1 MATDEKQSQVTL
13 LLGRIQAGDEEAK
26 ERLFRVVYEEL
37 REAARGLMR
46 GERKDHTLEATALV
60 HEAVIRLM
68 QDGALEDAPNRKY
81 FFGAA
86 IGAMRQILVDHARH
100 KKSLKAGGHR
110 EREPLDDI
118 QDRLEQDSGL
128 DLESLDAA
136 LAKLEPRQREVVEHR
151 FFGGLSVEQTAEVL
165 GVSIG
170 TVERDWRLA
179 RAKLR
184 LELKEERE

>member
-46 GERKDHTLEATALV
+46 GERKGHTLEPTALV

-81 FFGAA
+81 FFGTA
-86 IGAMRQILVDHARH
+86 IRAMRQILVDHARH
-100 KKSLKAGGHR
+100 KKSLKQGGDR
-110 EREPLDDI
+110 ARVPLDDI
-118 QDRLEQDSGL
+118 QERLEQGSGT
-128 DLESLDAA
+128 DLESLDQA
-136 LAKLEPRQREVVEHR
+136 LGKLEPRQREIVEHR
-151 FFGGLSVEQTAEVL
+151 FFGGLTAEQTAEQL
-165 GVSIG
+165 GVSLG

-184 LELKEERE
+184 LELAGQRA